1 MNTIDEEHAVA
12 PLLTL
17 ENLSVDFQ
25 TRLGVVHAVRDIS
38 LSLARGQ
45 TLGVVGES
53 GSGKS
58 VTSYALMGLLD
69 RAGRVSNGRA
79 VYSGIDLLPTEE
91 STMRDIRGREISMI
105 FQNPRAALNP
115 IRTVGDQIADV
126 LLQHSQC
133 TRHNA
138 RAKAIEALVNVQIRN
153 PEQRVDAYP
162 FELSGGMCQRVVI
175 AMALAC
181 KPRILIADEPT
192 TGLDVTTQRAVME
205 LVRDLTREHGMATIL
220 ITHDL
225 GLAGEYCDR
234 VAIMQ
239 KGVIVETGPAAQIFQ
254 HPKHPYTRKL
264 VKATPHGATS
274 VRDLLPEEVVQEEAT
289 GEAIDKATDVPVTA
303 AASDSG
309 LLERRQPVLQV
320 QELRRSFVGKRTL
333 ADIVARRQAKAFH
346 AVKGISFDIWA
357 GESVGLVGESGCG
370 KSTTSSMI
378 MRLLDPSDGAIRF
391 KGQDITLINREAFVH
406 HPTRRMLQMVFQD
419 PTDSLNPRFSAAD
432 SIADPL
438 RRLMG
443 LKDKSQIERRVHELA
458 DMVGLPAEL
467 LTRLPHQLS
476 GGQKARVG
484 IARAIASEPDLLIL
498 DEPTAA
504 LDVSVQAI
512 VLNLLV
518 DLRART
524 GMAYLFVS
532 HDLEVV
538 RLLCDRVIVMRAGEI
553 VEHGPTAQ
561 VLAAPAHPYTREL
574 LAAAPRPPA
583 EHQPVQEL
591 THA

>member
-1 MNTIDEEHAVA
+1 M
-12 PLLTL
+12 
-17 ENLSVDFQ
+17 NLSQPNTSSQALLSLEHLSVEFQ
-25 TRLGVVHAVRDIS
+25 TRHGVVQAVKDLN
-38 LSLARGQ
+38 LSLLRGE
-45 TLGVVGES
+45 TLGIVGES

-58 VTSYALMGLLD
+58 VTSYALMGILD
-69 RAGRVSNGRA
+69 RAGRVTQGTA
-79 VYSGIDLLPTEE
+79 VYSGITLIPAKE
-91 STMRDIRGREISMI
+91 SVMSDIRGREISMI

-115 IRTVGDQIADV
+115 IRTVGDQIQDV
-126 LLQHSQC
+126 LLQHAQC
-133 TRHNA
+133 TRQTA
-138 RAKAIEALVNVQIRN
+138 RQKAIEALENVRIRD
-153 PEQRVDAYP
+153 PHKRVDSYP

-205 LVRDLTREHGMATIL
+205 LVQDLTREHGMATIL

-239 KGVIVETGPAAQIFQ
+239 KGQIVESGSAVQIFRE
-254 HPKHPYTRKL
+254 PTHPYTQKL
-264 VKATPHGATS
+264 VKATPHGALH
-274 VRDLLPEEVVQEEAT
+274 VRDLLPEE
-289 GEAIDKATDVPVTA
+289 DKAPMP
-303 AASDSG
+303 
-309 LLERRQPVLQV
+309 LERSSELLTRRPLLQV
-320 QELRRSFVGKRTL
+320 QELKRTFAGKRTWADVL
-333 ADIVARRQAKAFH
+333 AWRSAKAFE
-346 AVKGISFDIWA
+346 AVKGISLDIWP

-370 KSTTSSMI
+370 KSTTSAMI
-378 MRLLDPSDGAIRF
+378 MRLLDPTSGAIRF
-391 KGQDITLINREAFVH
+391 KGQDITLIRRKAFVH
-406 HPTRRMLQMVFQD
+406 HAVRRSLQMVFQD

-443 LKDKSQIERRVHELA
+443 MHDRLAIATRVAELA
-458 DMVGLPAEL
+458 DMVGLPQDL

-484 IARAIASEPDLLIL
+484 IARAIASEPELLIL

-538 RLLCDRVIVMRAGEI
+538 RLLCDRVIVMRSGEI
-553 VEHGPTAQ
+553 IEEGPAAQ
-561 VLAAPAHPYTREL
+561 VLKHPHHPYTREL

-583 EHQPVQEL
+583 ETSYKPEL
-591 THA
+591 LHA

>member
-1 MNTIDEEHAVA
+1 MKHNQDTTSFA

-17 ENLSVDFQ
+17 DHLRVDFQ
-25 TRLGVVHAVRDIS
+25 TRHGVVHAVQDIS
-38 LSLARGQ
+38 LSLSRGE
-45 TLGVVGES
+45 TLGIVGES

-69 RAGRVSNGRA
+69 RAGRVTSGRA
-79 VYSGIDLLPTEE
+79 VYSGIDLLPTDE

-126 LLQHSQC
+126 LLQHNQC
-133 TRHNA
+133 TRQNA
-138 RAKAIEALVNVQIRN
+138 RSKAIEALANVQIRN
-153 PEQRVDAYP
+153 PDQRVDAYP

-205 LVRDLTREHGMATIL
+205 LVRELTRQHGMASIL

-239 KGVIVETGPAAQIFQ
+239 KGVIVEAGPAAQIFQ
-254 HPKHPYTRKL
+254 HPTHPYTRKL
-264 VKATPHGATS
+264 VKATPHSAQS
-274 VRDLLPEEVVQEEAT
+274 VLDLLPADSAGEEITE
-289 GEAIDKATDVPVTA
+289 DKMTLVSQVESMFKQP
-303 AASDSG
+303 

-320 QELRRSFVGKRTL
+320 QELRRSFVGKRTFTDML
-333 ADIVARRQAKAFH
+333 ARRPARAFE

-378 MRLLDPSDGAIRF
+378 MRLLDPTDGAIRF
-391 KGQDITLINREAFVH
+391 KGQDITLIRRDAFVH
-406 HPTRRMLQMVFQD
+406 HPTRRTLQMVFQD

-438 RRLMG
+438 RRLVG
-443 LKDKSQIERRVHELA
+443 LKDKAQIDRRVHELA
-458 DMVGLPAEL
+458 QMVGLPSDL

-484 IARAIASEPDLLIL
+484 IARAIATEPDLLIL

-518 DLRART
+518 DLRMRT

-538 RLLCDRVIVMRAGEI
+538 RLLCDRIIVMRAGEI
-553 VEHGPTAQ
+553 VEQGPTAQ
-561 VLAAPAHPYTREL
+561 VLASPVHAYTREL
-574 LAAAPRPPA
+574 LAAAPRPPS
-583 EHQPVQEL
+583 EHRQDQEFV
-591 THA
+591 HA